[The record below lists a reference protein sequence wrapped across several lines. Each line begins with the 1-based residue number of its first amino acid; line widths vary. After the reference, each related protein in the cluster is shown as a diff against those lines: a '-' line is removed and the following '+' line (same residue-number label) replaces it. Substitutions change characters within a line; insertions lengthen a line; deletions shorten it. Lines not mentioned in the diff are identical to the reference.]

1 MAAKGVGKRI
11 EISDEDRVELE
22 RIVRASSSEVRMVER
37 ARIVLAAGEGLSTAQ
52 IAERVGCGERT
63 VKKWR
68 PRYARRGMAGLRDAP
83 RSGRP
88 LTHGPETRA
97 LLIAKACTRP
107 EPEESGQRRE
117 RWTYRELGE
126 EVGMSESQA
135 HVILQR
141 AEIKPHRTDYW
152 IMSDFSREGFEER
165 MGEVCGL
172 YVDPPENV
180 LVVSIDEKTGIQ
192 AKAPVKP
199 DRPPQ
204 AGRPARR
211 EHEYKR
217 NGTQCLFAALK
228 VHHGDVLA
236 MSTRN
241 RWDLI
246 RFLDQLEADIPIVE
260 GQKIVAVTDNLSTR
274 GTEEVQQWLQAHP
287 RWSFQFTPTHA
298 SWLNQIEIYFSIL
311 QRKALTPNDF
321 SDLDALAARI
331 TAFEDHY
338 RQIAKPFEWTFTRAK
353 LDALLAHLADREPH
367 LRLAA

>member
-68 PRYARRGMAGLRDAP
+68 PRYARRGMAGLRDAR

-107 EPEESGQRRE
+107 EPEESSQRRE

-236 MSTRN
+236 MSSKTRN

-274 GTEEVQQWLQAHP
+274 GTEEAQQWLQAHP

-298 SWLNQIEIYFSIL
+298 SWLNQIEIFFSIL
-311 QRKALTPNDF
+311 VRRLLKHGIFTSED
-321 SDLDALAARI
+321 DLAQQMLAFI
-331 TAFEDHY
+331 ETY
-338 RQIAKPFEWTFTRAK
+338 NQTAKPFAWTYTGKTLNA
-353 LDALLAHLADREPH
+353 
-367 LRLAA
+367 

>member
-1 MAAKGVGKRI
+1 MRGADGEEVASAVWASWDGRVARCAA
-11 EISDEDRVELE
+11 
-22 RIVRASSSEVRMVER
+22 VRTAVD
-37 ARIVLAAGEGLSTAQ
+37 ARPG
-52 IAERVGCGERT
+52 
-63 VKKWR
+63 
-68 PRYARRGMAGLRDAP
+68 
-83 RSGRP
+83 
-88 LTHGPETRA
+88 TRA

-107 EPEESGQRRE
+107 EGEESGQRRE

-152 IMSDFSREGFEER
+152 IMSDFSREGFEQR

-199 DRPPQ
+199 DRAPQ

-236 MSTRN
+236 MSSKTRN

-246 RFLDQLEADIPIVE
+246 RFLDQLEAEIPIVD

-274 GTEEVQQWLQAHP
+274 GTEEVPTVARSASPLELSVHP
-287 RWSFQFTPTHA
+287 DPRLVAEPGRDLLLDPRPPAPEARH
-298 SWLNQIEIYFSIL
+298 LL
-311 QRKALTPNDF
+311 QRARPRRANARVHRDLQPNRQTIQLDLHQQSPPSINQLTKRTN
-321 SDLDALAARI
+321 
-331 TAFEDHY
+331 H
-338 RQIAKPFEWTFTRAK
+338 
-353 LDALLAHLADREPH
+353 
-367 LRLAA
+367 

>member
-1 MAAKGVGKRI
+1 M
-11 EISDEDRVELE
+11 RV
-22 RIVRASSSEVRMVER
+22 VR
-37 ARIVLAAGEGLSTAQ
+37 
-52 IAERVGCGERT
+52 
-63 VKKWR
+63 R
-68 PRYARRGMAGLRDAP
+68 P
-83 RSGRP
+83 GRP
-88 LTHGPETRA
+88 LTHGPQTRA

-236 MSTRN
+236 MSSKTRN

-298 SWLNQIEIYFSIL
+298 SWLNSPARTTSRNRCSRSSRPTTRPPSRSL
-311 QRKALTPNDF
+311 GPTP
-321 SDLDALAARI
+321 ARPS
-331 TAFEDHY
+331 THE
-338 RQIAKPFEWTFTRAK
+338 
-353 LDALLAHLADREPH
+353 
-367 LRLAA
+367 